1 MKSTR
6 RFPALDTLRAL
17 AILSVVAFH
26 FRGVY
31 LGEAAYPWLH
41 AFLQSGASGVDLFFV
56 LSGYLIAG
64 LILSEWR
71 QTGGLEAGR
80 FWRRRWMR
88 TLPAYYVVLTALAL
102 ADFVVPPDHAWQSF
116 LSYWVFLPNYLTDL
130 VNWRFSWCWS
140 LCVEEWFYLLLP
152 VLVLR
157 LQSFRRRFSPER
169 VLRTIAVLAVL
180 LSVIARFHMFFL
192 QRRGALDLHT
202 A

>member
-6 RFPALDTLRAL
+6 RLPALDTLRGL

-88 TLPAYYVVLTALAL
+88 TLPAYYVVLTALA
-102 ADFVVPPDHAWQSF
+102 
-116 LSYWVFLPNYLTDL
+116 
-130 VNWRFSWCWS
+130 
-140 LCVEEWFYLLLP
+140 
-152 VLVLR
+152 
-157 LQSFRRRFSPER
+157 RRIS
-169 VLRTIAVLAVL
+169 
-180 LSVIARFHMFFL
+180 
-192 QRRGALDLHT
+192 
-202 A
+202 